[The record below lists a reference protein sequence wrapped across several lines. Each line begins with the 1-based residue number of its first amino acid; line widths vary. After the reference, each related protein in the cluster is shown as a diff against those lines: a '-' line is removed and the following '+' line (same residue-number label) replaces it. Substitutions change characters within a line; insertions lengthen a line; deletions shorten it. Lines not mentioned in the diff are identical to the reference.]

1 MLKTR
6 ITELFGIEY
15 PVMSSPMAMHSGAT
29 LAAAVS
35 KAGGLGSFGAIHATN
50 GPDWVTDEIAR
61 VRHATDRPFAVGFI
75 TSFLPH
81 FEQHFEATVEARPPV
96 ISLSFGSPQ
105 PWLDRAKASGA
116 KVICQ
121 VQEMQHARE
130 SVDGGADVIVAQ
142 GTEAGGH
149 TGTMSLLPLLV
160 SIIEE
165 FPNTP
170 VMAAGG
176 ISTGRALAAVLA
188 AGADGAL
195 VGTAFLATPECREV
209 PEEHKQLIVESDGE
223 DTILTRVYDIL
234 WGMPW
239 PEGIAERGRRN
250 KITDE
255 WHTRE
260 DEIPAN
266 REKIVA
272 EVQAAERDFDPSARA
287 ILYGQSAGRVTAIRP
302 AAEVLHTICNDA
314 ERSLRRRTE
323 DLLTQ

>member
-1 MLKTR
+1 MLRTR
-6 ITELFGIEY
+6 ITELFGIDY
-15 PVMSSPMAMHSGAT
+15 PVMSSAMAMHTGAT

-35 KAGGLGSFGAIHATN
+35 NAGGLGGFGAIHATK
-50 GPDWVTDEIAR
+50 GPDWVADEIAKI
-61 VRHATDRPFAVGFI
+61 HDATDKPFAIGFI
-75 TSFLPH
+75 TAFLPM
-81 FEQHFEATVEARPPV
+81 FEEAFNVTLDAKPPAIV
-96 ISLSFGSPQ
+96 LSFGSPQ

-121 VQEMQHARE
+121 VQELKHARE
-130 SVDGGADVIVAQ
+130 AVEGGADVLVAQ

-160 SIIEE
+160 SVIDE
-165 FPNTP
+165 FPDAP

-195 VGTAFLATPECREV
+195 VGTAFLATPECREI
-209 PEEHKQLIVESDGE
+209 PEEHKQFIVDSDGE
-223 DTILTRVYDIL
+223 DTVLTRVYDIL
-234 WGMPW
+234 WDMPW

-266 REKIVA
+266 REKITA
-272 EVQAAERDFDPSARA
+272 EVQAAERSFDPAARA
-287 ILYGQSAGRVTAIRP
+287 VLYGQSAGGVPAIRP
-302 AAEVLHTICNDA
+302 AADVLHTICNDA
-314 ERSLRRRTE
+314 ERILRERLS
-323 DLLTQ
+323 LLT

>member
-6 ITELFGIEY
+6 VTELFGIEY
-15 PVMSSPMAMHSGAT
+15 PVMSSAMAMHTGAT

-35 KAGGLGSFGAIHATN
+35 NAGGLGGFGAIHATK
-50 GPDWVTDEIAR
+50 GPDWVAEEIQKIRA
-61 VRHATDRPFAVGFI
+61 ATHKPFAVGFI
-75 TSFLPH
+75 TAFLPM
-81 FEQHFEATVEARPPV
+81 FEEAFEATLAAKPPV
-96 ISLSFGSPQ
+96 ITLSFGSPQ

-130 SVDGGADVIVAQ
+130 AVEGGADVIAPQ

-149 TGTMSLLPLLV
+149 TGTMTLLPMLV
-160 SIIEE
+160 SVIEE
-165 FPNTP
+165 FPDMP

-176 ISTGRALAAVLA
+176 ISTGRALASVLA

-195 VGTAFLATPECREV
+195 VGTAFLATPECREI

-223 DTILTRVYDIL
+223 DTVLTRVYDIL

-250 KITDE
+250 KITEE

-260 DEIPAN
+260 DEIPEH
-266 REKIVA
+266 REEIAA
-272 EVQAAERDFDPSARA
+272 EVQAAEANFDPAARA
-287 ILYGQSAGRVTAIRP
+287 ILYGQSAGGVPAIRP

-314 ERSLRRRTE
+314 ERILRERQSL
-323 DLLTQ
+323 LA